1 MFGASEPCKNCGA
14 FVVLETN
21 EPNEWEWTGP
31 NGRTY
36 FVYDFPFT
44 DVDGSTLILEMGIDM
59 TERKKAEAEI
69 QKLNREL
76 EERVQKN
83 GRARRSQQ
91 GTAPVKP
98 VYRKLFMRK
107 AALRK
112 YITGKNNLQIIHSIL
127 NLQAPYIKDEQ
138 DRELFK
144 ESQNRVFPYLIHEN
158 YTSPNP
164 LPY

>member
-21 EPNEWEWTGP
+21 APNEWEWTGP

-59 TERKKAEAEI
+59 TERKRAEAEI

-76 EERVQKN
+76 EERVQK
-83 GRARRSQQ
+83 R
-91 GTAPVKP
+91 TAELAEANKE
-98 VYRKLFMRK
+98 
-107 AALRK
+107 
-112 YITGKNNLQIIHSIL
+112 
-127 NLQAPYIKDEQ
+127 LQASEAGLQEALYEKELLL
-138 DRELFK
+138 REIHH
-144 ESQNRVFPYLIHEN
+144 RVKTTCRLS
-158 YTSPNP
+158 TAS
-164 LPY
+164 